1 MFLQLEYFLPAR
13 RQSFVLGVGEDSIV
27 AELDDA
33 ERVRLA
39 ADVGRS
45 KSLSLEHFHHQV
57 ANVFHVVK
65 GVGWLLQIFKIIA
78 I

>member
-13 RQSFVLGVGEDSIV
+13 RQSFVLGVREDPVV
-27 AELDDA
+27 AELDHA

-39 ADVGRS
+39 ADVGRGQA
-45 KSLSLEHFHHQV
+45 LSLEHFHHQV

-65 GVGWLLQIFKIIA
+65 GVGWLLE
-78 I
+78 